1 MNDISGDLYKM
12 LYEDGAYL
20 YVCGDARNMARD
32 VHANLLLI
40 IEREGNMGSQEAVDF
55 VKNLQNRNRYQLDV
69 WS

>member
-1 MNDISGDLYKM
+1 MNNISGDLYRM
-12 LYEDGAYL
+12 LCEDGAYL

-40 IEREGNMGSQEAVDF
+40 IEREGKMGTEEAMKF

>member
-1 MNDISGDLYKM
+1 MDTISGDLYK
-12 LYEDGAYL
+12 LINEDGAYL

-32 VHANLLLI
+32 VHANLLQI
-40 IEREGNMGSQEAVDF
+40 IEREGNMGTEDAMAF